1 MQAFAPSMKV
11 DTERRKKLRNRPDS
25 LVNVE
30 LEFGNSGMMRDLSE
44 VGFALRATMPL
55 RAGQKTQFA
64 FSIEGATRISGEGR
78 IVWVKE
84 EGRVAG
90 IEFCGI
96 SHSARE
102 QIREWLGR
110 ADQTTAP
117 EPEVPAIA
125 VPDPSTLEPPREEAQ
140 STVARAVPPDPMA
153 QTPLGDISPERFPAA
168 ALEPLPTEAAVEPLT
183 ELHPEIAYSEVVDSH
198 LARRSLLTRVI
209 GLLLLLALIAGTVV
223 YRHQVGHALIWLG
236 QVIAGPEEG
245 TRVPQSSVTET
256 PILVARVPETTG
268 PISSPAVSNGSAGS
282 SPQGDRVA
290 PAETQ
295 PVATGKGIEA
305 QPNLLATPSSSTKAP
320 SAPATEPAPQEDRIP
335 ALGSS
340 SGTATVTGQQEY
352 QQAEQ
357 ILRNRS
363 GETELAVAVRLLWA
377 AVEKGNAE
385 AEVALA
391 GLYRD
396 GKGVARNCNQAR
408 ILLTAAARKG
418 SAEAHKR
425 LEELMRNGCR

>member
-1 MQAFAPSMKV
+1 MQAFAPSMTV
-11 DTERRKKLRNRPDS
+11 NTERRKKLRNRPDS

-30 LEFGNSGMMRDLSE
+30 LEFGNSGMLRDLSE
-44 VGFALRATMPL
+44 VGFALRAAMPL

-64 FSIEGATRISGEGR
+64 FSIEEATRISGEGR

-84 EGRVAG
+84 DGRVAG

-110 ADQTTAP
+110 ADQPTAP

-125 VPDPSTLEPPREEAQ
+125 VPEPSTFEPLHEEAR
-140 STVARAVPPDPMA
+140 STLAHAAPPDPMA
-153 QTPLGDISPERFPAA
+153 QAALGDISPVRFPAA
-168 ALEPLPTEAAVEPLT
+168 ALEPLPTEAAVEPLP
-183 ELHPEIAYSEVVDSH
+183 ELQPGIGYSEGVDSH
-198 LARRSLLTRVI
+198 PARRSPLTRVI
-209 GLLLLLALIAGTVV
+209 GMLLLLALIAGAVV
-223 YRHQVGHALIWLG
+223 YHRQVGLALIWLG
-236 QVIAGPEEG
+236 QVIAGPEG

-256 PILVARVPETTG
+256 PTPVARVPETKG
-268 PISSPAVSNGSAGS
+268 PVSSPAVSDGSATSTAQGERAAS
-282 SPQGDRVA
+282 S
-290 PAETQ
+290 ETQ
-295 PVATGKGIEA
+295 PEATRKAIEA
-305 QPNLLATPSSSTKAP
+305 PPALLATPSSSTKTP
-320 SAPATEPAPQEDRIP
+320 SAPVIQPTPQEDRIP
-335 ALGSS
+335 TPGSS
-340 SGTATVTGQQEY
+340 SGAATVTGQQEY
-352 QQAEQ
+352 QQADQ

-363 GETELAVAVRLLWA
+363 SETELAVAVRLLWV
-377 AVEKGNAE
+377 AVEKGNAD

-396 GKGVARNCNQAR
+396 GKGVARNCDQAR

-425 LEELMRNGCR
+425 LEELKRNGCR